1 MPYDDNGQEAVGA
14 GSPSGHV
21 RRQDLLIILAVLL
34 VLAALS
40 APIYNHF
47 RVRGEIAEDKANLRE
62 VFNSMS
68 GYAQD
73 NNDRLPPAYYELG
86 GGTVAHEAGLPV
98 AWPTLVG
105 PGMSSRAK
113 LRARAASPA
122 ESAQVLDGKSA
133 DRPVLVSYGMY
144 RGLSC
149 APVGMVPDPTESVLV
164 ADSANGGARGSY
176 NPVPLLDPDGRPSK
190 SDAFVLGWDDS
201 NTVFSAGTK
210 AVTRLAIFGAK
221 DGDFETGKAKTRF
234 GTTLYAVTVAGSL
247 RELAPRDAKV
257 RYVYPLL
264 EGEWWA
270 NPRIYR

>member
-1 MPYDDNGQEAVGA
+1 MPYEPDGTEAVETYA
-14 GSPSGHV
+14 TSAHV
-21 RRQDLLIILAVLL
+21 RKRDIVIIVAVLL
-34 VLAALS
+34 VLAAAS

-47 RVRGEIAEDKANLRE
+47 RARGEIAENKQNLRE
-62 VFNSMS
+62 VFNSMT

-105 PGMSSRAK
+105 PGMSARAR
-113 LRARAASPA
+113 LRARAASA
-122 ESAQVLDGKSA
+122 EESARVLDGSSA
-133 DRPVLVSYGMY
+133 DRAVLVSYGMY

-149 APVGMVPDPTESVLV
+149 APVGMVPDPTESILV

-176 NPVPLLDPDGRPSK
+176 NPVPLLDPDGQPST
-190 SDAFVLGWDDS
+190 SDGFVIGWDDS
-201 NTVFSAGTK
+201 NTVFSAETK
-210 AVTRLAIFGAK
+210 AVTRLAIYGAK
-221 DGDFETGKAKTRF
+221 DGDFTSAKARF
-234 GTTLYAVTVAGSL
+234 GTTVYAVTVAGSL
-247 RELAPRDAKV
+247 RELAPSDAQV